1 MIIEDK
7 KSVLVVDD
15 EEDLRE
21 ILRFELEDQGYNVL
35 EADGVDEALSQLS
48 KNHVDVVVS
57 DIRMPERSGIELLKE
72 IRIKHHDKP
81 ALIFMSGF
89 ADVSLSRAFDL
100 GASAVFSKPID
111 MPSLLSNIEKAAET
125 EMEKWKKLSD
135 WEQFPKLYN
144 PMKIDNLDAARAS
157 KEFILGHGGF
167 FIKSQP
173 EEFPSLNEVFS
184 FEIKISSPL
193 LL

>member
-1 MIIEDK
+1 
-7 KSVLVVDD
+7 
-15 EEDLRE
+15 
-21 ILRFELEDQGYNVL
+21 
-35 EADGVDEALSQLS
+35 
-48 KNHVDVVVS
+48 
-57 DIRMPERSGIELLKE
+57 
-72 IRIKHHDKP
+72 
-81 ALIFMSGF
+81 
-89 ADVSLSRAFDL
+89 
-100 GASAVFSKPID
+100 

-173 EEFPSLNEVFS
+173 ENFHPSMRCSVSKSRFLP
-184 FEIKISSPL
+184 PL